1 MADINCIKP
10 KKCEDTP
17 VDRDIFP
24 PETPKFSFCAGN
36 QTIHWDGSRLRTEK
50 TLDVVDGEYGTVIIE
65 DGCIVGYG
73 LSPIAT
79 YTPPYCNPNPEPCGD
94 GSSTTG
100 VSVSPEAGNSLV
112 DSALG
117 LYARTYV
124 QGSAGISVTGTGT
137 LASPYIVKGTGS
149 SGVKSVL
156 SDNPHIVID
165 ETIPSAP
172 AVGLSDSGIAPG
184 TYAGLTIDRYGLVT
198 GYTENTDD
206 VVSDIS
212 SGTDIEVSNIG
223 GTYTVGH
230 ATQVAGNTTVRM
242 GAYDVRISAGGH
254 VESTTRMVNV
264 EPGIY
269 AVDGWLL
276 TVDSYGAIT
285 SIEPDTTPAPGPSL
299 AIIDIIDVTYNAST
313 DTYAAQGYGPN
324 QPTNTGGNGDFYS
337 FSMPVYVVDV
347 SQITIV
353 GGGGITIELI
363 ESSPVRVQ
371 LSSATGIGANIKFVI
386 RGPQ

>member
-10 KKCEDTP
+10 TKCEDVP

-24 PETPKFSFCAGN
+24 PETPKFSFCVGN
-36 QTIHWDGSRLRTEK
+36 QTIHWDGSRLQTEK
-50 TLDVVDGEYGTVIIE
+50 TLDIADGEYGTVFVE
-65 DGCIVGYG
+65 GGCIIGYG
-73 LSPIAT
+73 PSPVAT

-94 GSSTTG
+94 GSETAG
-100 VSVSPEAGNSLV
+100 VSISPEAGNSLV

-124 QGSAGISVTGTGT
+124 QGSSGVSVSGSGT

-149 SGVKSVL
+149 SGVMSVL

-165 ETIPSAP
+165 ETIPGSP
-172 AVGLSDSGIAPG
+172 AVGLSDSGITAG
-184 TYAGLTIDRYGLVT
+184 TYAGLTVDKYGFVT
-198 GYTENTDD
+198 GYTEDTGD

-212 SGTDIEVSNIG
+212 AGTDISVSNIG

-230 ATQVAGNTTVRM
+230 TTQEAGNTTIRM
-242 GAYDVRISAGGH
+242 GGYDVRISAGGH
-254 VESTTRMVNV
+254 IESTTRQVNA
-264 EPGIY
+264 EPGTY

-276 TVDSYGAIT
+276 TIDSYGVVT
-285 SIEPDTTPAPGPSL
+285 SVEPDTTPAPGPSL

-313 DTYAAQGYGPN
+313 DNYAAQGYGPN

-337 FSMPVYVVDV
+337 FTMPVYVVDI
-347 SQITIV
+347 SQITTV
-353 GGGGITIELI
+353 GGGGITVELI
-363 ESSPVRVQ
+363 EANPIRVQ
-371 LSSATGIGANIKFVI
+371 LSSATGIGANVKFVI
-386 RGPQ
+386 REPQ